1 MGPEPITTTTTRAAH
16 STTPSPFSLK
26 AFEEVLLHM
35 ERTIEMDQE
44 MKHMP
49 HHDYSTVESA
59 GEATADAWVA
69 TEAAAFTFLHANAGA
84 TAVPLL
90 VDTVKDLVSLLDI
103 ETGDHPT
110 LSETMEAAMARR
122 ASAPRGTDLRNLLD
136 RALPLLFGIASM
148 QAAFFERDNTQ
159 HAA

>member
-1 MGPEPITTTTTRAAH
+1 MTAFTITTRAAH
-16 STTPSPFSLK
+16 SATPSPFSLK

-35 ERTIEMDQE
+35 ERSIELDQDVQ
-44 MKHMP
+44 HMP
-49 HHDYSTVESA
+49 HHDYSAVESA

-69 TEAAAFTFLHANAGA
+69 TEASAFAFLRAHAGA

-90 VDTVKDLVSLLDI
+90 IETVKDLVSLLDI

-110 LSETMEAAMARR
+110 LSETMEAAIARR

-136 RALPLLFGIASM
+136 RALPLLFGLASM
-148 QAAFFERDNTQ
+148 QAAFFEQDNAQ
-159 HAA
+159 DAA

>member
-1 MGPEPITTTTTRAAH
+1 
-16 STTPSPFSLK
+16 
-26 AFEEVLLHM
+26 M
-35 ERTIEMDQE
+35 ERTIALDQDV
-44 MKHMP
+44 KHMP
-49 HHDYSTVESA
+49 HLDYSAVESA

-69 TEAAAFTFLHANAGA
+69 TEASAFAFLRAHAGA

-90 VDTVKDLVSLLDI
+90 IETVKELVSLLDI

-110 LSETMEAAMARR
+110 LSETMEAAIARR

-148 QAAFFERDNTQ
+148 QAAFFERDHTL

>member
-1 MGPEPITTTTTRAAH
+1 MTTLTITTRAAH
-16 STTPSPFSLK
+16 SATPSPFSLK
-26 AFEEVLLHM
+26 AFGEVLLHM
-35 ERTIEMDQE
+35 ERTIELDQDV
-44 MKHMP
+44 KHMP
-49 HHDYSTVESA
+49 HHNYSAVESA

-69 TEAAAFTFLHANAGA
+69 TEASALAFLRAHAGA

-90 VDTVKDLVSLLDI
+90 VETAKNLVSLLDI

-110 LSETMEAAMARR
+110 LSETMEAAITRR

-148 QAAFFERDNTQ
+148 QASFFERDNAQ
-159 HAA
+159 HVA

>member
-1 MGPEPITTTTTRAAH
+1 MTTLTTITRAAH
-16 STTPSPFSLK
+16 SATPSPFSLK

-35 ERTIEMDQE
+35 ERTIELDRDVQ
-44 MKHMP
+44 HMP
-49 HHDYSTVESA
+49 HHNYSTVESA

-69 TEAAAFTFLHANAGA
+69 TEAATFAFLRAHAGA

-90 VDTVKDLVSLLDI
+90 VETVKDLVSLLDI

-110 LSETMEAAMARR
+110 LSETMEAAIARR
-122 ASAPRGTDLRNLLD
+122 ASAPRGTELRKLLD
-136 RALPLLFGIASM
+136 RAMPLLFGVASM
-148 QAAFFERDNTQ
+148 QAAFFERDHAQ

>member
-1 MGPEPITTTTTRAAH
+1 MTTKTITTRVAH
-16 STTPSPFSLK
+16 SATPSPFSLK
-26 AFEEVLLHM
+26 AFEEVVFHM
-35 ERTIEMDQE
+35 ERTIELDQDVQ
-44 MKHMP
+44 HMP
-49 HHDYSTVESA
+49 HHDYSAVESA

-69 TEAAAFTFLHANAGA
+69 TEASAFAFLRAHAGA

-90 VDTVKDLVSLLDI
+90 IETVKDLVSLLDI

-110 LSETMEAAMARR
+110 LSETMEAAIARR
-122 ASAPRGTDLRNLLD
+122 ASAPRGTNLRNLLD

-148 QAAFFERDNTQ
+148 QAAFFERDHTL

>member
-1 MGPEPITTTTTRAAH
+1 MTTFPIIMCPAH
-16 STTPSPFSLK
+16 SATPSPFSLK

-35 ERTIEMDQE
+35 ERTIELDQDVQ
-44 MKHMP
+44 HMP
-49 HHDYSTVESA
+49 HHDYSAVESA

-69 TEAAAFTFLHANAGA
+69 IETSAFAFLRSHAGA
-84 TAVPLL
+84 TAVPVL
-90 VDTVKDLVSLLDI
+90 VETVKDLVSLLDI

-122 ASAPRGTDLRNLLD
+122 ASAPRGTDLSNLLN

-148 QAAFFERDNTQ
+148 QAAFFEQIHAQ

>member
-1 MGPEPITTTTTRAAH
+1 MTTLTITTRAAH
-16 STTPSPFSLK
+16 SATPSPFSLK

-35 ERTIEMDQE
+35 ERTIALDQE
-44 MKHMP
+44 VKHMP

-69 TEAAAFTFLHANAGA
+69 TEASAFAFLRAHASA

-90 VDTVKDLVSLLDI
+90 VETVKDLVSLLDI

-110 LSETMEAAMARR
+110 LSETMKAAIARR
-122 ASAPRGTDLRNLLD
+122 ASAPRGTDLRNLLN
-136 RALPLLFGIASM
+136 RALPLLFSIASM
-148 QAAFFERDNTQ
+148 QAAFFEHDHAQ

>member
-1 MGPEPITTTTTRAAH
+1 MTAFTITMRAAH
-16 STTPSPFSLK
+16 SATPSPFSLK

-35 ERTIEMDQE
+35 ERTIALDEE
-44 MKHMP
+44 VKHMP

-69 TEAAAFTFLHANAGA
+69 TEASAFAFLRAHAGA

-90 VDTVKDLVSLLDI
+90 VETVKDLVSLLDI
-103 ETGDHPT
+103 ETEENPA
-110 LSETMEAAMARR
+110 LSETMEAAIARR
-122 ASAPRGTDLRNLLD
+122 ASAPRGTDLRNLLN

-148 QAAFFERDNTQ
+148 QAAFFERDNAE
-159 HAA
+159 HVA

>member
-1 MGPEPITTTTTRAAH
+1 MPINTITTRAAH
-16 STTPSPFSLK
+16 SATPSPFSLK
-26 AFEEVLLHM
+26 AFEEVLHHM
-35 ERTIEMDQE
+35 ERTIALDQDV
-44 MKHMP
+44 KHMP
-49 HHDYSTVESA
+49 HLDYSAVESA

-69 TEAAAFTFLHANAGA
+69 TEASAFAFLRAHAGA

-90 VDTVKDLVSLLDI
+90 IETVKELVSLLDI

-110 LSETMEAAMARR
+110 LSETMEAAIARR

-148 QAAFFERDNTQ
+148 QAAFFERDHTL

>member
-1 MGPEPITTTTTRAAH
+1 MTTTTITTRAAH
-16 STTPSPFSLK
+16 SATPSPFSLK

-35 ERTIEMDQE
+35 ERTIALDQE
-44 MKHMP
+44 VKHMP

-69 TEAAAFTFLHANAGA
+69 TEASAFAFLRAHAGA

-90 VDTVKDLVSLLDI
+90 VETVKDLVSLLDI
-103 ETGDHPT
+103 ETEENPA
-110 LSETMEAAMARR
+110 LSETMEAAIARR
-122 ASAPRGTDLRNLLD
+122 ASAPRGTDLRNLLN

-148 QAAFFERDNTQ
+148 QAAFFERDNAE
-159 HAA
+159 HVA

>member
-1 MGPEPITTTTTRAAH
+1 MTTKTITTRVAH
-16 STTPSPFSLK
+16 SATPSPFSLK
-26 AFEEVLLHM
+26 AFEEVVFHM
-35 ERTIEMDQE
+35 ERTIELDQDVQ
-44 MKHMP
+44 HMP
-49 HHDYSTVESA
+49 HHDYSAVESA

-69 TEAAAFTFLHANAGA
+69 TEASAFAFLRAHAGA

-90 VDTVKDLVSLLDI
+90 IETVKDLVSLLDI

-122 ASAPRGTDLRNLLD
+122 ASASRGTNLRNLLD

-148 QAAFFERDNTQ
+148 QAAFFERDHTL